1 VFVEGGALHADL
13 GRGTV
18 VALPQEETER
28 RWRETTP
35 PWPIVHTVLHGVS
48 QNQMM
53 ARHRANHVNIAY
65 APNSAVAA
73 QALAT
78 KAAMLNALGI
88 TVYLCGDI

>member
-1 VFVEGGALHADL
+1 VEGGALHADI
-13 GRGTV
+13 GRGAV
-18 VALPQEETER
+18 IALPQEETDR

-65 APNSAVAA
+65 APSASEADK
-73 QALAT
+73 ALAT
-78 KAAMLNALGI
+78 KAAMLAELGI
-88 TVYLCGDI
+88 TVHLCGDVA